1 MANNHTFENKNR
13 YRDFDLSFSQSPLT
27 NDLAKKTDANA
38 ITQSVKNLLYT
49 SYYERPFRPTVG
61 SNLRKILFEPADFIT
76 MAELRSGIEEVITNY
91 EPRIN
96 IIDIDI
102 EDRAEMNAYGVT
114 ILYNIVNTTFARK
127 INLTLKRLR

>member
-38 ITQSVKNLLYT
+38 IIQSVKSLLYT
-49 SYYERPFRPTVG
+49 SYYERPFRPSVG
-61 SNLRKILFEPADFIT
+61 SNIRKILFEPADYIT
-76 MAELRSGIEEVITNY
+76 MAELRSGIEEVITNH

-96 IIDIDI
+96 IRNIDI
-102 EDRAEMNAYGVT
+102 EDLAEMNAYGIT
-114 ILYNIVNTTFARK
+114 IVYNIVNTTDARN

>member
-38 ITQSVKNLLYT
+38 ITQSVKSLLYT
-49 SYYERPFRPTVG
+49 SYYERPFRPSVG
-61 SNLRKILFEPADFIT
+61 SSIRKILFEPADFIT

-96 IIDIDI
+96 VRNIDI
-102 EDRAEMNAYGVT
+102 EDLAEMNAYGIT
-114 ILYNIVNTTFARK
+114 IVYNIVNTTDARN